1 MEKNKKQ
8 LGNLSQES
16 YMRGM

>member
-1 MEKNKKQ
+1 MKKKQ
-8 LGNLSQES
+8 LGNFSLKG